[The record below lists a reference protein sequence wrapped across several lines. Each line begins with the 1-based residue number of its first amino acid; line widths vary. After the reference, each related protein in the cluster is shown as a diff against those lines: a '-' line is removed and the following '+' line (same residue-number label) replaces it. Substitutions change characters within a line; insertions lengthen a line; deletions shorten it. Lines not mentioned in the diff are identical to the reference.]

1 MGRCLT
7 RASSMVSVAPGHRLQ
22 TEEHTVSNILS
33 DPLFVRAEV
42 DYRLERFGPRTP
54 GVPSRPGPS
63 RWLRRWAAGRR
74 RAWRHH
80 TGRPALVPSRPRH
93 P

>member
-7 RASSMVSVAPGHRLQ
+7 RTSLTVSVAPGHRLQ
-22 TEEHTVSNILS
+22 IEEHTVSNILS

-42 DYRLERFGPRTP
+42 DYRLERFAPSTP
-54 GVPSRPGPS
+54 GAGSWPVPSR
-63 RWLRRWAAGRR
+63 RLRRWVTARRLARRSGGRR
-74 RAWRHH
+74 
-80 TGRPALVPSRPRH
+80 PVLVPPRPRH

>member
-1 MGRCLT
+1 
-7 RASSMVSVAPGHRLQ
+7 MVSVAPGHRLQ
-22 TEEHTVSNILS
+22 TEEHTVSSILS

-42 DYRLERFGPRTP
+42 EYRLERFGPHAP
-54 GVPSRPGPS
+54 GVPSRPAPS
-63 RWLRRWAAGRR
+63 RWVRRWAADRR
-74 RAWRHH
+74 RAWWHR